1 MKHLITSREVAQML
15 VDAHRRIQERQAKR
29 KEPADE

>member
-1 MKHLITSREVAQML
+1 MTVFTAPREIAQML